1 MYVKVVALLLVW
13 LMAVSVSGREV
24 KRKVAI
30 CFYGK
35 FGNLNTKT
43 RKLPSEIE
51 ALYVSYTSQK
61 KHLIDVVLGGLE
73 GEKDQVELDMFA
85 HSWEAKHTHVID
97 TFHELYGPWLT
108 AYQHDEINSKL
119 FPLQSMLVSMM
130 RSLSLMFEYG
140 LLSDDEKQH
149 SRNVSS
155 MSVSEALLRQ
165 PKAYDSEYDIVM
177 LMRYDLFFRAPLR
190 LLELD
195 SSVFWV
201 GASCLNPTFLREG
214 PGEYLE
220 TLKYGRNNFMT
231 YRLADEE
238 KKKVYGPE
246 SHYGVHDEFF
256 ISSPANFL
264 TFFKDEGN
272 HSVHKINKANHGGSP
287 HRFLGWRLKYLGW
300 VDDETLQEV
309 PGFVCHLHFDMA
321 RHCNVDINDPVSKGP
336 FDLDTLQ
343 TCNVSTEVLFMK
355 EEDHLSC
362 EGFEEGRQKAKDIA
376 AIFHHHNSSVN
387 QTYQYNESEHLN
399 QATTSMKPTNKQLRR
414 RLTRRLNTN

>member
-13 LMAVSVSGREV
+13 LMAVSVSGSEV

-35 FGNLNTKT
+35 FGNMHTKT
-43 RKLPSEIE
+43 SKLSSEVE
-51 ALYVSYTSQK
+51 TLYVSYTSQK

-201 GASCLNPTFLREG
+201 GTWC
-214 PGEYLE
+214 GEVGV
-220 TLKYGRNNFMT
+220 LKYQLEASVNTMEHFWRSFT
-231 YRLADEE
+231 RYRLADEE
-238 KKKVYGPE
+238 KKMKMNDNPKSNYFVR
-246 SHYGVHDEFF
+246 DEFF

-272 HSVHKINKANHGGSP
+272 HSVHKINKRNHGGSP

-309 PGFVCHLHFDMA
+309 PGFASNAHFGISRSCLITLH
-321 RHCNVDINDPVSKGP
+321 DPVSKGP

-387 QTYQYNESEHLN
+387 QVT
-399 QATTSMKPTNKQLRR
+399 KKNKAKRR
-414 RLTRRLNTN
+414 Y

>member
-35 FGNLNTKT
+35 FGNLHGKG
-43 RKLPSEIE
+43 RRVSEIE

-108 AYQHDEINSKL
+108 AYQHDEIIPELS
-119 FPLQSMLVSMM
+119 QVRSMSTSMM

-177 LMRYDLFFRAPLR
+177 LMRYDFFFRAPLR

-201 GASCLNPTFLREG
+201 PTWC
-214 PGEYLE
+214 GEIGV
-220 TLKYGRNNFMT
+220 LKDKLKTSVDGMGYYGRSFVK
-231 YRLADEE
+231 YRLADKE
-238 KKKVYGPE
+238 KKKNYDPKGNFFVR
-246 SHYGVHDEFF
+246 DEFF

-264 TFFKDEGN
+264 TFFKDEGDYSM
-272 HSVHKINKANHGGSP
+272 HQKDERNHGIIS
-287 HRFLGWRLKYLGW
+287 HRFFGLRFKRLGW

-309 PGFVCHLHFDMA
+309 PGFVCYIHYGMS
-321 RHCNVDINDPVSKGP
+321 RHCFISTHDPVSKGP
-336 FDLDTLQ
+336 FDLDSLR
-343 TCNVSTEVLFMK
+343 TCDASVKVLFK
-355 EEDHLSC
+355 REESHLSFC
-362 EGFEEGRQKAKDIA
+362 EGFEEGKQKAKEVLA
-376 AIFHHHNSSVN
+376 TFHHHNNSSN
-387 QTYQYNESEHLN
+387 
-399 QATTSMKPTNKQLRR
+399 
-414 RLTRRLNTN
+414 